1 MKCNNQI
8 QKIKRR
14 TINSPDQL
22 LLWLTHVNLSDE
34 GDGEADI
41 GSLGEKALPDLKK
54 KKQEHFNILKKMT
67 NGR

>member
-1 MKCNNQI
+1 
-8 QKIKRR
+8 
-14 TINSPDQL
+14 

-54 KKQEHFNILKKMT
+54 KKQEHFNILKRMT